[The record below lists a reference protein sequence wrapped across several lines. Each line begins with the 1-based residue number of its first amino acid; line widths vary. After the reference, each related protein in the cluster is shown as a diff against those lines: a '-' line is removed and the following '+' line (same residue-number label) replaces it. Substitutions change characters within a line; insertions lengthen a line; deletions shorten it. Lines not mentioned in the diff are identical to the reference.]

1 MSYDPTGGYYRPTQT
16 PAPKPKRHVLAW
28 VAGAALA
35 LCVLG
40 TIVAAV
46 TGRGDGKT
54 PGPVASKAVQIAEG
68 AASRAPAKG
77 LPASPSA
84 KPKPVTVG
92 AGSWEVGTEVK
103 PGTYT
108 ATAQDYCYWARLK
121 AFDGDL
127 NSIITNGNLDA
138 GERGRITVKKSDKG
152 LELSGDCT
160 WKRAS

>member
-1 MSYDPTGGYYRPTQT
+1 MSHDPTGGYYPPRRPVQ
-16 PAPKPKRHVLAW
+16 PKPKRHVW
-28 VAGAALA
+28 PWIVGAALG

-40 TIVAAV
+40 TIVSAV
-46 TGRGDGKT
+46 GGRDDGKAA
-54 PGPVASKAVQIAEG
+54 GPVTLA
-68 AASRAPAKG
+68 APATSAAPTKAKP
-77 LPASPSA
+77 PAEAQPA

-108 ATAQDYCYWARLK
+108 ATAQDHCYWARLK

-138 GERGRITVKKSDKG
+138 GDRGRITVKKSDKG

-160 WKRAS
+160 WKRAQ